1 MGRGHRP
8 GEQRRAP
15 LTYTQNT
22 MANLEEQLTSQVL
35 RRAEIA
41 RLTRE
46 RDAAQR
52 DGRENDAVAFEGV
65 LQLFT
70 DYDQGVVRCHE
81 CGRIKS
87 RRRDD

>member
-1 MGRGHRP
+1 
-8 GEQRRAP
+8 
-15 LTYTQNT
+15 

-46 RDAAQR
+46 RDAARR
-52 DGRENDAVAFEGV
+52 DGREHDAAAFEGV

-70 DYDQGVVRCHE
+70 DYDHGVVRCHE
-81 CGRIKS
+81 CGHIM